1 MKKQYRVGI
10 VGFEHMHIV
19 EHVNYFLKQEDRFI
33 WIGGA
38 KTSPERCEQLE
49 IPMAAGDNL
58 KRCRELGVIPKL
70 YEDYKDL
77 FSEKPDIVI
86 LGCENSMHMQVVC
99 EFVKKGVH
107 VLVDKPLAYILAD
120 AKKMQQASLNGGG
133 QIITNWPIAWKRSVR
148 FGKKLLS
155 EGVIGE
161 VLRIHFH
168 NPDSLG
174 PFCHV
179 EELTDDQQKNEW
191 WYQKACGGGSLIDYC
206 SYGCNI
212 LMEYLE
218 KRPKKVF
225 AVTKNFLHLYS
236 EVEDY
241 AGIMLQFDTAIGWVE
256 GSWSTYSS
264 GIPTGPIVWGTKGAL
279 IVDYSKG
286 FQVDLYQ
293 EKFSKVP
300 TRSFCQGDEND
311 AVQCTSIEEEI
322 LRVLDTGE
330 AVLPMLGLQRNLE
343 IAAIL
348 EAAAKSA
355 ESQTME
361 EIHYE

>member
-19 EHVNYFLKQEDRFI
+19 EHVQYLLKKKDRFI
-33 WIGGA
+33 WVGGA
-38 KTSPERCEQLE
+38 KTSPERCGQSDL
-49 IPMAAGDNL
+49 PMSAEDNL
-58 KRCRELGVIPKL
+58 RRCQELGVIPTL
-70 YEDYKDL
+70 YDDYREL
-77 FSEKPDIVI
+77 FLEKPDIVI
-86 LGCENSMHMQVVC
+86 IGSENSMHMPIVC
-99 EFVKKGVH
+99 EFVKQGIH
-107 VLVDKPLAYILAD
+107 VLVDKPLAYTMED
-120 AKKMQQASLNGGG
+120 AKRMLQASQNGGG
-133 QIITNWPIAWKRSVR
+133 QIITNWPIAWKSSVR
-148 FGKKLLS
+148 LGKKLLS
-155 EGVIGE
+155 EGAVGE

-179 EELTDDQQKNEW
+179 EGITDDQQKNEW

-206 SYGCNI
+206 SYGCNVLI
-212 LMEYLE
+212 EYME
-218 KRPKKVF
+218 KKPNKVF
-225 AVTKNFLHLYS
+225 AVTKNFVHPYS

-241 AGIMLQFDTAIGWVE
+241 AGLMLQFDSAVGWIE

-264 GIPTGPIVWGTKGAL
+264 GIPTGPVVWGTKGAL
-279 IVDYSKG
+279 IVDYSNG

-293 EKFSKVP
+293 ERFSRVP
-300 TRSFCQGDEND
+300 THSFCQEDEC
-311 AVQCTSIEEEI
+311 VPRSTSIEEEV
-322 LRVLDTGE
+322 LHVLDTSE

-348 EAAAKSA
+348 EAAIKSS
-355 ESQTME
+355 ESKKME